1 MADLI
6 PIESNDKTIQSCLKE
21 CLYTIP
27 DFQRPYS
34 WSTDELEEYWSDV
47 VLAKSDFFFGATV
60 TYLDKKRDLFRN
72 TYAIIDGQQRLTTSV
87 VALSTMRDFFTQ
99 LAADASN
106 DADEDLIAS
115 LRTQTRVTQQ
125 YLITHDDDDREF
137 EVLSRRE
144 PMFRE
149 NILDPNTIPSNLTTD
164 HSGRLILEARKF
176 FEGHTKDLLDS
187 QVEFSAKFDTLKQI
201 RNNIL
206 KARLIQIELT
216 TEEDAA
222 LVFETLNAR
231 GAQLL
236 LADLVKN
243 LLVRNIGR
251 TAADRRAVGNR
262 WTRMVANVVGEM
274 GSLEDA
280 DRFIWSSWASHR
292 DAVTMRELF
301 KAIKSHCE
309 DGGRYEDYLSEL
321 EADAS
326 VYSLIIGTSITFP
339 SGSGHE
345 RVALAD
351 SVVQNAIAALRIFT
365 VTVAT
370 PAVMAILRKYD
381 NSTVMKTRE
390 LHRSIQAIENF
401 HFQFTQ
407 LAKTGS
413 TGGTRGRYNKFAMDL
428 MRASSRKE
436 VEAAVDDLQSKLT
449 RSLPSRVRAVEGFS
463 ELIYAPQVS
472 LTNAEKR
479 RGSKILIS
487 YVLLRLAH
495 HDKTLPRSQNWASWT
510 IEHIKPQT
518 AAENPRDSTDP
529 VFSIGNLCLLSPDAN
544 GALGDRPF
552 VDKRQELTRYTQNRD
567 KELCAWLDDATLQ
580 ALSAQQLL
588 SRTKKLAE
596 LAVDEVWCP

>member
-1 MADLI
+1 MTDLI

-60 TYLDKKRDLFRN
+60 TYLNEKRDLFRN

-87 VALSTMRDFFTQ
+87 VALSTMRDFFSQ
-99 LAADASN
+99 LASDAPS
-106 DADEDLIAS
+106 DADEDVVAS
-115 LRTQTRVTQQ
+115 LATQARVTQQ
-125 YLITHDDDDREF
+125 YLITHDDDEREF

-144 PMFRE
+144 AMFRE
-149 NILDPNTIPSNLTTD
+149 KILDPNTIPSNSTTD
-164 HSGRLILEARKF
+164 HSGRLILEARRF
-176 FEGHTKDLLDS
+176 FEKHTENLLDNQHGLS
-187 QVEFSAKFDTLKQI
+187 SKFSTLKQL

-243 LLVRNIGR
+243 LLVRNIGK
-251 TAADRRAVGNR
+251 TDADRRAVGDR

-309 DGGRYEDYLSEL
+309 SGGKYTEYLKEL

-326 VYSLIIGTSITFP
+326 VYSLIIGSSTTFP
-339 SGSGHE
+339 PAPPSG

-351 SVVQNAIAALRIFT
+351 SVVQNAIAALRIFN

-381 NSTVMKTRE
+381 NSELMKVSE

-407 LAKTGS
+407 LTKTGS

-428 MRASSRKE
+428 MRASSPGK
-436 VEAAVDDLQSKLT
+436 VKAAVDDLQGKLN
-449 RSLPSRVRAVEGFS
+449 RSLPARMRAVEGFS
-463 ELIYAPQVS
+463 ELIYAPQVT

-479 RGSKILIS
+479 RGSRSLIA
-487 YVLLRLAH
+487 YVLLRLAY
-495 HDKTLPRSQNWASWT
+495 HDKTLPRSQNWSSWT
-510 IEHIKPQT
+510 IEHVKPQSM
-518 AAENPRDSTDP
+518 AENPRDSTDP
-529 VFSIGNLCLLSPDAN
+529 VFSIGNLCLLSPATN
-544 GALGDRPF
+544 GALGDLEF
-552 VDKRQELTRYTQNRD
+552 ADKRTALTKYTQNRD
-567 KELCAWLDDATLQ
+567 EEMCVWLTDATLQ
-580 ALSAQQLL
+580 NLSASQLQ
-588 SRTKKLAE
+588 SRTKKMAE
-596 LAVDEVWCP
+596 LAVDVVWHP